1 MSDNQSVRSVPQI
14 FVCDTTNPNA
24 EQQLVTYE
32 LNHELNKGEVNDDA
46 FTQCQDIQ
54 YMPLDKLVDQCNAI
68 VFSPIKEEDL
78 YSDYSDGSS
87 DETSDGSSDESSDES
102 SEETSEATSE
112 ATSDETSDVDW

>member
-24 EQQLVTYE
+24 KPQLVTYE
-32 LNHELNKGEVNDDA
+32 LNHELNKGEVNEDA

-78 YSDYSDGSS
+78 YSDYSYESGDEVS
-87 DETSDGSSDESSDES
+87 DETSDGSSDGS
-102 SEETSEATSE
+102 
-112 ATSDETSDVDW
+112 SDVDW

>member
-54 YMPLDKLVDQCNAI
+54 YMPLDKFVDQCNAI

-87 DETSDGSSDESSDES
+87 EETSEATSD
-102 SEETSEATSE
+102 ETSEATSE

>member
-1 MSDNQSVRSVPQI
+1 MSDNQRIGSVPQI

-24 EQQLVTYE
+24 EPQLVTYE

-54 YMPLDKLVDQCNAI
+54 YVPLDKFVDQCNAI

-78 YSDYSDGSS
+78 YSDYSDESG
-87 DETSDGSSDESSDES
+87 EESSWESGDES
-102 SEETSEATSE
+102 SEES
-112 ATSDETSDVDW
+112 SDVDW

>member
-14 FVCDTTNPNA
+14 FVCDTTNQNA
-24 EQQLVTYE
+24 EPQLVTYE

-54 YMPLDKLVDQCNAI
+54 YMPLDKFVDQCNAI

-78 YSDYSDGSS
+78 YSDYSY
-87 DETSDGSSDESSDES
+87 ESSEES

-112 ATSDETSDVDW
+112 ATSDESSDVDW

>member
-24 EQQLVTYE
+24 EPQLVTYE

-87 DETSDGSSDESSDES
+87 YESSDESSDGSSDESSYES
-102 SEETSEATSE
+102 
-112 ATSDETSDVDW
+112 SDVDW

>member
-32 LNHELNKGEVNDDA
+32 LNHELNKGEVNEDA

-78 YSDYSDGSS
+78 YSDYSYESGDEVS
-87 DETSDGSSDESSDES
+87 DETSDGSSDGS
-102 SEETSEATSE
+102 
-112 ATSDETSDVDW
+112 SDVDW

>member
-1 MSDNQSVRSVPQI
+1 MSDNKSVGSVPQI

-32 LNHELNKGEVNDDA
+32 LNHELNKGEVNEDA

-54 YMPLDKLVDQCNAI
+54 YVPLDKLVDQCNAI

-78 YSDYSDGSS
+78 YSDYSEESS
-87 DETSDGSSDESSDES
+87 YESSEESSDESSD
-102 SEETSEATSE
+102 
-112 ATSDETSDVDW
+112 VDW

>member
-14 FVCDTTNPNA
+14 FVCNTTNPNA

-32 LNHELNKGEVNDDA
+32 LNQELNKGEVNDDA

-54 YMPLDKLVDQCNAI
+54 YVPLDKLVDQYNAI

-78 YSDYSDGSS
+78 YSDYSD
-87 DETSDGSSDESSDES
+87 ETSDGSSDE
-102 SEETSEATSE
+102 
-112 ATSDETSDVDW
+112 TSDVDW

>member
-24 EQQLVTYE
+24 KPQLVTYE

-68 VFSPIKEEDL
+68 VFSPIKAEDL
-78 YSDYSDGSS
+78 YSDYNDESSDGSS
-87 DETSDGSSDESSDES
+87 YESSDESSD
-102 SEETSEATSE
+102 
-112 ATSDETSDVDW
+112 VDW

>member
-54 YMPLDKLVDQCNAI
+54 YMPLDKFVDQCNAI
-68 VFSPIKEEDL
+68 VFSPIKEECIEFWSIIFL
-78 YSDYSDGSS
+78 LEQIALKVFQSS
-87 DETSDGSSDESSDES
+87 L
-102 SEETSEATSE
+102 
-112 ATSDETSDVDW
+112 

>member
-1 MSDNQSVRSVPQI
+1 MSDNKSVGSVPQI
-14 FVCDTTNPNA
+14 FVCNMTNANA

-32 LNHELNKGEVNDDA
+32 LNHELNKGDIDDDA

-54 YMPLDKLVDQCNAI
+54 YMPLDKFVDQCNAI

-87 DETSDGSSDESSDES
+87 DESSDESSYES
-102 SEETSEATSE
+102 SEATSE
-112 ATSDETSDVDW
+112 ESSDVDW

>member
-1 MSDNQSVRSVPQI
+1 MSDNKSVGSVPQI
-14 FVCDTTNPNA
+14 FVCNMTNASA
-24 EQQLVTYE
+24 EPQLVTRE

-78 YSDYSDGSS
+78 YSDYSD
-87 DETSDGSSDESSDES
+87 ES
-102 SEETSEATSE
+102 SEETSYESSEATSE
-112 ATSDETSDVDW
+112 ESSDVDW

>member
-14 FVCDTTNPNA
+14 FVCDITNPNA
-24 EQQLVTYE
+24 EPQLVTYE
-32 LNHELNKGEVNDDA
+32 LNHELNKGEVNEDA

-78 YSDYSDGSS
+78 YSDYSDGPS
-87 DETSDGSSDESSDES
+87 EATSDESSDES
-102 SEETSEATSE
+102 S
-112 ATSDETSDVDW
+112 DVDWWV